1 MTTGTIHPAASMH
14 AARRA
19 FTVVELLVVV
29 VIILIVL
36 TVATPAFQ
44 SMLYSAA
51 RSESAN
57 TVNAAVLAA
66 RELALRSAGGDDGA
80 VVFVYDRDG
89 TMRIIPAVRVGTVLE
104 PVYGAGGA
112 GGGPTPVGGAP
123 RVRRDVFAPVP
134 EAAAFQMPAFWNVR
148 GYAPANSMIEYVP
161 GERPSENL
169 AVWYNS
175 AMYGATDVSSNSNN
189 PKLEGNWIFPE
200 TAFYDIDQRAAPS
213 GRNAPT
219 ARQSFMIRFDSATG
233 TVSADRSPAL
243 FIDPRPS
250 TFNRPGGAR
259 PEARQRWLRPDRAE
273 DLGAWARGLIASPPF
288 TEDGERI
295 RIGRYEEINFNVKL
309 SYIGMSS
316 NDTIL
321 VKPVSRIAVYDE
333 RVMARDLGARRLNP
347 ATNSLYLPVAREP
360 NQPGNQID
368 LSLFG
373 GSYPDGLQGLRRNIN
388 RWMDGDT
395 TGPENRP
402 DGRINEDDQPQAR
415 IYLVRPGTGDLT
427 EVLR

>member
-66 RELALRSAGGDDGA
+66 RELALRSASGDDGA

-200 TAFYDIDQRAAPS
+200 TAFYDIDQPAAPS

-233 TVSADRSPAL
+233 TVSGDRSPAL

-250 TFNRPGGAR
+250 TVNRPGGAR

-273 DLGAWARGLIASPPF
+273 DLGAWARGLIASPPINANGDRLRPPF
-288 TEDGERI
+288 TETSDATR
-295 RIGRYEEINFNVKL
+295 L
-309 SYIGMSS
+309 SFIGMSS
-316 NDTIL
+316 NDSIL

-333 RVMARDLGARRLNP
+333 RVMARDLGARRLN
-347 ATNSLYLPVAREP
+347 ATTNSLYRPVARGS
-360 NQPGNQID
+360 NQAGNQID
-368 LSLFG
+368 PDLFATG
-373 GSYPDGLQGLRRNIN
+373 FNIDDLRQRIN
-388 RWMDGDT
+388 RWLDGDT
-395 TGPENRP
+395 NN
-402 DGRINEDDQPQAR
+402 DGTIDDDDQPQAR
-415 IYLVRPGTGDLT
+415 IYLLRPGTGDLT

>member
-200 TAFYDIDQRAAPS
+200 TAFYDIDQPAAPS

-250 TFNRPGGAR
+250 TVNRPGGAR

-273 DLGAWARGLIASPPF
+273 DLGAWARGLIASPPINANGDRLRPPF
-288 TEDGERI
+288 TETSDATR
-295 RIGRYEEINFNVKL
+295 L
-309 SYIGMSS
+309 SFIGMSS
-316 NDTIL
+316 NDSIL

-333 RVMARDLGARRLNP
+333 RVMARDLGARRLN
-347 ATNSLYLPVAREP
+347 ATTNSLYRPVARGS
-360 NQPGNQID
+360 NQAGNQID
-368 LSLFG
+368 PDLFPG
-373 GSYPDGLQGLRRNIN
+373 GLDVNDLRIRIN
-388 RWMDGDT
+388 RWLDGDT
-395 TGPENRP
+395 NNDRTI
-402 DGRINEDDQPQAR
+402 DDDDQPQAR
-415 IYLVRPGTGDLT
+415 IYLLRPGTGDLT